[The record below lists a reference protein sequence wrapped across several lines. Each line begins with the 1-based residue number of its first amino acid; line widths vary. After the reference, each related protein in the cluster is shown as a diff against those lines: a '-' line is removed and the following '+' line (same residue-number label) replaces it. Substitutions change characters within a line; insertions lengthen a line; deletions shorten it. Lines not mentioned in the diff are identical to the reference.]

1 MNDIRNSLELYHSE
15 VERKADKRILSYIA
29 MFILQWIPSLIAQGA
44 RLVKVK
50 YSINLMINKKN
61 FYFVYLFYLILIKI
75 FRMKNL
81 GFMLWELQ
89 VKQLKLLI
97 KKYVILNLINIF
109 LTGLSFGGIGN
120 VIQFIINEGF
130 IPRSYHENNNNFA
143 EICQI

>member
-75 FRMKNL
+75 L
-81 GFMLWELQ
+81 E
-89 VKQLKLLI
+89 
-97 KKYVILNLINIF
+97 
-109 LTGLSFGGIGN
+109 
-120 VIQFIINEGF
+120 
-130 IPRSYHENNNNFA
+130 
-143 EICQI
+143 